1 MSHVRDLFELVSSVG
16 VFVRVIL
23 HCEFSVGLLQLSL
36 RRIRLD
42 LNKNYPPPGLSI
54 SGWLCTSSMS

>member
-1 MSHVRDLFELVSSVG
+1 MSHVRDFFEFVSSVG

-42 LNKNYPPPGLSI
+42 LNKHFAPSGLNI
-54 SGWLCTSSMS
+54 SSWLCTSSMS